1 MRYGIYRG
9 SFVATLVF
17 SALFAVSA
25 GAKEDLKEMVKTGCA
40 SAGGSYSSGQNY
52 GRCEY
57 SNGDSYTCNTDVN
70 KCEACTKGK
79 CTVSM
84 KAPGA
89 SGAPGGGASALAPAN
104 NSAPKGPVA
113 PASNKNA
120 PAKK

>member
-1 MRYGIYRG
+1 MRRGIHRG
-9 SFVATLVF
+9 LFVATFVV
-17 SALFAVSA
+17 SGLFAVSA

-40 SAGGSYSSGQNY
+40 SAGGSYSSGSNY

-89 SGAPGGGASALAPAN
+89 GGVPGGATTNAPVSN
-104 NSAPKGPVA
+104 PAPKGPVA
-113 PASNKNA
+113 PAGKNA